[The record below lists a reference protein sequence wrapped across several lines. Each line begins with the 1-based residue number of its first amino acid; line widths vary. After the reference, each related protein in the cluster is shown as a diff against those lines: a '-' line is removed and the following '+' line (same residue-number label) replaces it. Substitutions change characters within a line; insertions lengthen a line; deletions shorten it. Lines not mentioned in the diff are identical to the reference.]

1 MTFNKKL
8 ATLTIAGAVAL
19 SGCTTINPYTGEE
32 QTSSVA
38 QGSAIGAL
46 SGAVI
51 GAVASKD
58 KAKGALIGA
67 AGGAAIGGGIGYY
80 MDVQEAKLK
89 QQLKS
94 TGVSVT
100 RNGNNITLNMPNAI
114 TFATNGST
122 LKPQA
127 DQVLSSVVLVVKEYD
142 KTRINVLGYTDSTGS
157 ASYNKLLSDKRANS
171 VSGYFLSNGIKY
183 SRLSPQGMGEAN
195 PIASNSTKAGRAE
208 NRRVEIVL
216 TPMGK

>member
-1 MTFNKKL
+1 MTLNK
-8 ATLTIAGAVAL
+8 TLVTLSLAGAVAL

-32 QTSSVA
+32 QTSSIA
-38 QGSAIGAL
+38 KGSAIGAL

-58 KAKGALIGA
+58 KTKGALIGA
-67 AGGAAIGGGIGYY
+67 AGGAAIGGGVGYY
-80 MDVQEAKLK
+80 MDVQEAKLR

-114 TFATNGST
+114 TFAVNGSQ

-127 DQVLSSVVLVVKEYD
+127 DSVLSSVVLVVKEYS
-142 KTRINVLGYTDSTGS
+142 KTRINILGYTDSTGS

-216 TPMGK
+216 TPMGA

>member
-1 MTFNKKL
+1 MTLNK
-8 ATLTIAGAVAL
+8 TLVTLSLAGAVAL

-32 QTSSVA
+32 QTSSIA
-38 QGSAIGAL
+38 KGSAIGAL

-58 KAKGALIGA
+58 KTKGALIGA
-67 AGGAAIGGGIGYY
+67 AGGAAIGGGVGYY
-80 MDVQEAKLK
+80 MDVQEAKLR

-114 TFATNGST
+114 TFAVNGSQ

-127 DQVLSSVVLVVKEYD
+127 DSVLSSVVLVVKEYS
-142 KTRINVLGYTDSTGS
+142 KTRINILGYTDSTGS

-183 SRLSPQGMGEAN
+183 SRLSPQGTGEAN

-216 TPMGK
+216 TPMGA